1 MVSSIIGRYLLSRK
15 YITSEQLYS
24 LLLEKRKIHVRLGLI
39 AVAEGLM
46 TQAQADEVYNYQSR
60 VDKRFGELA
69 VDKGYLTEWEVES
82 LLEKQGNAY
91 LAFAQALSSQ
101 NVMPFEQLELYME
114 EFQSEYHLTLPDM
127 EDLKSNEVDRILPIC
142 IPMVDNQYLHIA
154 GIALR
159 TLVRFVDGELCPKT
173 AYFSG
178 RLEAESGAVVQMD
191 GEQCVSCGIVG
202 KAEAF
207 GLLARILGGEGQA
220 QEDDGALKATGELV
234 SCIAGIYVKS
244 LGQSGVSLEQGPVRC
259 FGEMSTVTAEK
270 ILVLPI
276 HVMGEEIR
284 LLIAPGS
291 GMEILTPAQEH

>member
-1 MVSSIIGRYLLSRK
+1 MVSSIIGRYLLSRE

-24 LLLEKRKIHVRLGLI
+24 LLLEKSRIHVRLGLI

-46 TQAQADEVYNYQSR
+46 TQAQADEVYSYQSS

-69 VDKGYLTEWEVES
+69 VEKGYLTEWEVDR

-101 NVMPFEQLELYME
+101 NVMPFEQLERYME
-114 EFQSEYHLTLPDM
+114 DFQSEYHLTLPDM
-127 EDLKSNEVDRILPIC
+127 EDLKSNDVDRILPIC
-142 IPMVDNQYLHIA
+142 IPMGDNQYLHIA

-178 RLEAESGAVVQMD
+178 RLEADCGAVLHMK
-191 GEQCVSCGIVG
+191 GEQCISCAIAG
-202 KAEAF
+202 KEEA
-207 GLLARILGGEGQA
+207 LLPLARAFSGQA
-220 QEDDGALKATGELV
+220 CTHKDGGVSEAVGELLR
-234 SCIAGIYVKS
+234 CIAGIYVGS
-244 LGQSGVSLEQGPVRC
+244 LGQSGVALEEEPVRY
-259 FGEMSTVTAEK
+259 FGEMSRVAAEK

-276 HVMGEEIR
+276 HVMGEEIVF
-284 LLIAPGS
+284 LIAPGE
-291 GMEILTPAQEH
+291 GMEILPRAQAG